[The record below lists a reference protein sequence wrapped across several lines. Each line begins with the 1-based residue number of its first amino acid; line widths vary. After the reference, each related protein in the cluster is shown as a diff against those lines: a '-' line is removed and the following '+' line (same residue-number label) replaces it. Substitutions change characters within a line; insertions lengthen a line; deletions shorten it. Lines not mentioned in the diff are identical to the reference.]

1 VGRRIA
7 VGPDALL
14 EGALELGKVGVAHQV
29 VALVVERGV
38 QEEAVV
44 LELEVLA
51 VLATPPLRSVS
62 SCSPSASA
70 RTVTAHSLKAVG
82 MGKGE
87 GLVQGKRKLQTP
99 RSRPPTSGSYGT
111 GVLRL

>member
-51 VLATPPLRSVS
+51 VLANAALAEREQLL
-62 SCSPSASA
+62 AFGE
-70 RTVTAHSLKAVG
+70 RTDGDRPFLEGCGH
-82 MGKGE
+82 GE
-87 GLVQGKRKLQTP
+87 G
-99 RSRPPTSGSYGT
+99 
-111 GVLRL
+111 